1 MRTEMDIY
9 NRELNIQLSAELLKF
24 DQCGPMRRALI
35 NSLVVVDS
43 GPPLSAAF

>member
-24 DQCGPMRRALI
+24 DQCGPVGRALI
-35 NSLVVVDS
+35 DGIEVVD
-43 GPPLSAAF
+43 